1 MVLAALYVT
10 GRKKS
15 VITTWNTSGVCNFIA
30 CMELASYWR
39 SHRFSTDEAKI
50 MVSVEGCGITK
61 KLRVNQ
67 NKKLINA
74 ELDEKNRMP
83 YIGAAL
89 EAHLI
94 PTPLS
99 WTELPL
105 TRFNCSDLHW
115 TQPWIPSGMGHPRVL
130 WANVSVNHFK
140 EVGFFFQ
147 KLLSAFCKI
156 LKTT

>member
-1 MVLAALYVT
+1 
-10 GRKKS
+10 
-15 VITTWNTSGVCNFIA
+15 
-30 CMELASYWR
+30 MELASYWR

-61 KLRVNQ
+61 KLQVNQ

-94 PTPLS
+94 PIPLS
-99 WTELPL
+99 
-105 TRFNCSDLHW
+105 
-115 TQPWIPSGMGHPRVL
+115 
-130 WANVSVNHFK
+130 
-140 EVGFFFQ
+140 
-147 KLLSAFCKI
+147 
-156 LKTT
+156 